1 MSSSIDFNSDIAKVS
16 GKLHLGHFAWEQA
29 PRLSADLLPDKI
41 R

>member
-16 GKLHLGHFAWEQA
+16 RKLHLGHFAWEQA